1 MMTIYALE
9 YPGDQT
15 CLPVIENLARTKEAA
30 REKIE
35 TLHNLD
41 PERYDKN
48 NVHITVYKV
57 DMNNRAVHK
66 GKTLI
71 GIKDLQ

>member
-1 MMTIYALE
+1 MITIYALE
-9 YPGDQT
+9 YDDPFG
-15 CLPVIENLARTKEAA
+15 LPVIDNLARTKEAA
-30 REKIE
+30 RQKIE

-41 PERYDKN
+41 PERYNKD
-48 NVHITVYKV
+48 NVRIIVFKV
-57 DMNNRAVHK
+57 DMDRRTVRK

>member
-1 MMTIYALE
+1 MITIYALE
-9 YPGDQT
+9 YPGDKF

-30 REKIE
+30 RQKIE

-41 PERYDKN
+41 PERYNEN

-57 DMNNRAVHK
+57 DMNALTVRK

-71 GIKDLQ
+71 GIKELQ